1 MTKAMKRMSARW
13 DIFCKVVD
21 NFGDAGVAWRL
32 ARELA
37 DEHSLA
43 VRLWIDDTRSLAR
56 MSPGIDANAEAQ
68 RHADVEIRR
77 WRESFDETAP
87 ADVVVEAFGCGLPEA
102 YTRAM
107 AERVPAPIWFVLE
120 YLSAEAWIDG
130 AHGLPSPHPFLPLTR
145 RFWFP
150 GFTPASGGLLRE
162 RGLFEARDA
171 FQRDARARADL
182 WSSLSIPAP
191 ASGECRASLFCYPD
205 PALPALLDAW
215 SDGDDAMSCIVP
227 EGVAAGALDAWTGGN
242 VPHSGRPVSRGRL
255 TLHAIPFQSQQAYDR
270 LLWACDIN
278 FVRGEDSFVRAQWA
292 ARPFVWHIYPQ
303 VDDAHQKKLDAFV
316 DRYAAGLDPAAGTA
330 VRRLFRA
337 WNDPAEAKAIDEAWR
352 AFAGARPTL
361 LRHAAAWSR
370 QMAELPELASGLAKA
385 ALDRI

>member
-1 MTKAMKRMSARW
+1 MTARW

-43 VRLWIDDTRSLAR
+43 VRLWIDDLRPLAR
-56 MSPGIDANAEAQ
+56 MAPGIDVNSESQ
-68 RHADVEIRR
+68 RHAAVEIRR
-77 WRESFDETAP
+77 WREPFAEAAP

-102 YTRAM
+102 YARAM
-107 AERVPAPIWFVLE
+107 AARVPASAWFVLE

-130 AHGLPSPHPFLPLTR
+130 AHGLPSPHPFLPLAR

-162 RGLFEARDA
+162 RGLIDARDA
-171 FQRDARARADL
+171 FQRDARGRADW

-191 ASGECRASLFCYPD
+191 ASGECRVSLFCYPD

-215 SDGDDAMSCIVP
+215 SDCDDAVSCVVP
-227 EGVAAGALDAWTGGN
+227 EGVATGALDAWTGGD
-242 VPHSGRPVSRGRL
+242 VPHAGRPVSRGRL
-255 TLHAIPFQSQQAYDR
+255 TLHAIPFLSQQAYDR

-303 VDDAHQKKLDAFV
+303 IDDAHQRKLDAFV
-316 DRYAAGLDPAAGTA
+316 DRYAADLDPPADAA
-330 VRRLFRA
+330 VRGVFRA
-337 WNDPAEAKAIDEAWR
+337 WNRPTGTEAIDDAWR
-352 AFAGARPTL
+352 AFAGTRPL
-361 LRHAAAWSR
+361 LEGHAAAWSR
-370 QMAELPELASGLAKA
+370 RMAELPELASGLVKA
-385 ALDRI
+385 AADLV